1 MEGMMNGVS
10 RAVLVATVLLLPALS
25 SAQEGSKSSKSG
37 FDYNYAELSYDKHDF
52 DVSRAP
58 DNINGDGFTL
68 SGSFKVADDWHVYAS
83 YGTANLDFGIDVDT
97 WALGLGY
104 SYSLKPNVDLYGRV
118 LYIDQ
123 SASSGQFS
131 AHDNGLGLQFRV
143 RGRVNDKIEVEGG
156 IQYLDVASSDT
167 SLQASVRY
175 YFTRAFSAGVGVTF
189 GGHQDGLG
197 VNARYSF

>member
-1 MEGMMNGVS
+1 MNGVS
-10 RAVLVATVLLLPALS
+10 RVLLVAALLLPALS
-25 SAQEGSKSSKSG
+25 SAQESSKSARSG

-58 DNINGDGFTL
+58 DNIDGDGFTL
-68 SGSFKVADDWHVYAS
+68 SGSFKVADDWHVYGS
-83 YGTANLDFGIDVDT
+83 YGTANLDFGINVDT
-97 WALGLGY
+97 WVLGLGY
-104 SYSLKPNVDLYGRV
+104 QYSLKPNVDLYGRV

-143 RGRVNDKIEVEGG
+143 RGRVNEKVELEGG
-156 IQYLDVASSDT
+156 IQYVDVASSDT

-175 YFTRAFSAGVGVTF
+175 YFSRALSGGVGITF
-189 GGHQDGLG
+189 GGDADGLG
-197 VNARYSF
+197 VNVRYSF

>member
-1 MEGMMNGVS
+1 MNGVS

-25 SAQEGSKSSKSG
+25 SAQERTSKSG

-58 DNINGDGFTL
+58 DNIDGDGFTL

-123 SASSGQFS
+123 SASSGSFS

-143 RGRVNDKIEVEGG
+143 RGRVNDKVELEGG

-175 YFTRAFSAGVGVTF
+175 YFTRAFSAGIGITF
-189 GGHQDGLG
+189 GGDQDGLG

>member
-1 MEGMMNGVS
+1 MNGVS
-10 RAVLVATVLLLPALS
+10 RAVLVVTVLLLPALS
-25 SAQEGSKSSKSG
+25 SAQEASKHASSG

-52 DVSRAP
+52 DVSRSP
-58 DNINGDGFTL
+58 DNIDGDGFTL

-104 SYSLKPNVDLYGRV
+104 NYSLKPNVDLYGRV

-123 SASSGQFS
+123 SASAGPFS
-131 AHDNGLGLQFRV
+131 SHDNGLGLQFRV
-143 RGRVNDKIEVEGG
+143 RGRVNDKVELEGG

-175 YFTRAFSAGVGVTF
+175 YFTRAFSAGVGITF
-189 GGHQDGLG
+189 GGDQDGLG

>member
-1 MEGMMNGVS
+1 MNGVS
-10 RAVLVATVLLLPALS
+10 RAVLVATVLLPPALG
-25 SAQEGSKSSKSG
+25 SAQQAARPATSG
-37 FDYNYAELSYDKHDF
+37 FDYNWAQLSYDKHDF
-52 DVSRAP
+52 DIDRAP
-58 DNINGDGFTL
+58 GNIDGDGFTL

-83 YGTANLDFGIDVDT
+83 YGTANVDFGIDVDS
-97 WALGLGY
+97 WVLGLGY

-123 SASSGQFS
+123 SADANGFS

-143 RGRVNDKIEVEGG
+143 RGRVNDKVEVEGG
-156 IQYLDVASSDT
+156 LQYLDVASSDT

-175 YFTRAFSAGVGVTF
+175 YFTRAFSAGVGITL
-189 GGHQDGLG
+189 GGDQDGLG

>member
-1 MEGMMNGVS
+1 MNGVS
-10 RAVLVATVLLLPALS
+10 RAVLVATVLLPALS
-25 SAQEGSKSSKSG
+25 SAQQTSKSG
-37 FDYNYAELSYDKHDF
+37 FDYNYAELGYDKHDF

-58 DNINGDGFTL
+58 DNIDGDGFTL
-68 SGSFKVADDWHVYAS
+68 SGSFKVTDDWHVYAS

-104 SYSLKPNVDLYGRV
+104 NYSLKPNVDLYGRV

-123 SASSGQFS
+123 SASSGSFS

-143 RGRVNDKIEVEGG
+143 RGRVNDKVEVEGG

-175 YFTRAFSAGVGVTF
+175 YFTRAFSAGIGLTL
-189 GGHQDGLG
+189 GGDQDGLG

>member
-1 MEGMMNGVS
+1 MNGVS

-58 DNINGDGFTL
+58 DNIDGDGFTL

-104 SYSLKPNVDLYGRV
+104 SYSVKPNVDLYGRV

-123 SASSGQFS
+123 SASAGQFS

-143 RGRVNDKIEVEGG
+143 RGRVNDKVEVEGG

>member
-1 MEGMMNGVS
+1 MNGVS

-25 SAQEGSKSSKSG
+25 SAQEGSKPSKSG

-52 DVSRAP
+52 DISRAP
-58 DNINGDGFTL
+58 DNIDGDGFTL

-104 SYSLKPNVDLYGRV
+104 SYSVKPNVDLYGRV

-123 SASSGQFS
+123 SASAGQFS

-143 RGRVNDKIEVEGG
+143 RGRVNDKVEVEGG

>member
-1 MEGMMNGVS
+1 MNGIS
-10 RAVLVATVLLLPALS
+10 RVVLTATVLLLPALS
-25 SAQEGSKSSKSG
+25 SAQESSKAGRSG

-58 DNINGDGFTL
+58 DNIDGDGFTL

-97 WALGLGY
+97 WVLGLGY
-104 SYSLKPNVDLYGRV
+104 NYSLKPNVDLYGRV

-123 SASSGQFS
+123 SASAGSFS

-143 RGRVNDKIEVEGG
+143 RGRVNDKVEVEGG

-189 GGHQDGLG
+189 GGDQDGLG
-197 VNARYSF
+197 INARYSF

>member
-1 MEGMMNGVS
+1 MNGVS

-25 SAQEGSKSSKSG
+25 SAQEGSKPARSG

-58 DNINGDGFTL
+58 DNIDGDGFTL
-68 SGSFKVADDWHVYAS
+68 SGSFKVAEEWHVYAS

-104 SYSLKPNVDLYGRV
+104 NYSLKPNVDLYGRV

-123 SASSGQFS
+123 SASAGGFS

-143 RGRVNDKIEVEGG
+143 RGRVNDKVEVEGG

-175 YFTRAFSAGVGVTF
+175 YFTRAFSAGIGITL
-189 GGHQDGLG
+189 GGDQDGLG

>member
-1 MEGMMNGVS
+1 MNGVS

-58 DNINGDGFTL
+58 DNIDGDGFTL

-104 SYSLKPNVDLYGRV
+104 SYSVKPNVDLYGRV

-123 SASSGQFS
+123 SASAGQFS

-143 RGRVNDKIEVEGG
+143 RGRVNDKVEVEGG

-175 YFTRAFSAGVGVTF
+175 YFTRAFSAGLGVTF
-189 GGHQDGLG
+189 GGNQDGLS

>member
-1 MEGMMNGVS
+1 MNGVS

-58 DNINGDGFTL
+58 DNIDGDGFTL

-83 YGTANLDFGIDVDT
+83 YGTANLDYGIGVDT

-104 SYSLKPNVDLYGRV
+104 NYSLKPNVDLYGRV

-123 SASSGQFS
+123 SASSTGFS
-131 AHDNGLGLQFRV
+131 SHDNGLGLQFRV
-143 RGRVNDKIEVEGG
+143 RGRINDKVEVEGG

-175 YFTRAFSAGVGVTF
+175 YVTRAFSAGLGVTF
-189 GGHQDGLG
+189 GGNQDGLS

>member
-1 MEGMMNGVS
+1 MNGVS

-25 SAQEGSKSSKSG
+25 SAQEGSKPSKSG

-58 DNINGDGFTL
+58 DNIDGDGFTL

-104 SYSLKPNVDLYGRV
+104 SYSVKPNVDLYGRV

-123 SASSGQFS
+123 SASAGQFS

-143 RGRVNDKIEVEGG
+143 RGRVNDKVEVEGG

>member
-1 MEGMMNGVS
+1 MNGVS

-25 SAQEGSKSSKSG
+25 SAQEGSKSARSG

-58 DNINGDGFTL
+58 DNIDGDGFTL

-104 SYSLKPNVDLYGRV
+104 NYSLKPNVDLYGRV

-123 SASSGQFS
+123 SASANGFS
-131 AHDNGLGLQFRV
+131 SHDNGLGLQFRV
-143 RGRVNDKIEVEGG
+143 RGRVNDKVEVEGG

-189 GGHQDGLG
+189 GGDQGGLG

>member
-1 MEGMMNGVS
+1 MKGVS
-10 RAVLVATVLLLPALS
+10 RAVLVATVLLVPALS
-25 SAQEGSKSSKSG
+25 SAQQTSKPAKSG
-37 FDYNYAELSYDKHDF
+37 LDYNYAELSYDKHDF

-58 DNINGDGFTL
+58 DNIDGDGFTL
-68 SGSFKVADDWHVYAS
+68 SGSFKVADEWHVYAS

-104 SYSLKPNVDLYGRV
+104 SYSLKPNMDLYGRV

-123 SASSGQFS
+123 SADVGPFS
-131 AHDNGLGLQFRV
+131 AHDNGLGLQFRI
-143 RGRVNDKIEVEGG
+143 RARVNDKVEVEGG
-156 IQYLDVASSDT
+156 VQYLDVASSDT

-175 YFTRAFSAGVGVTF
+175 YFTRSFSGGVGITF
-189 GGHQDGLG
+189 GGDQGGLG

>member
-1 MEGMMNGVS
+1 MNGVS
-10 RAVLVATVLLLPALS
+10 RAVLVATVVLMPALS
-25 SAQEGSKSSKSG
+25 SAQQTSKSG

-58 DNINGDGFTL
+58 DNIDGDGFTL
-68 SGSFKVADDWHVYAS
+68 SGSFKVAEDWHVYAS
-83 YGTANLDFGIDVDT
+83 YGTANLDFGIGVDT

-104 SYSLKPNVDLYGRV
+104 NYSLKPNVDLYGRV

-123 SASSGQFS
+123 SASSGSFS
-131 AHDNGLGLQFRV
+131 SHDNGLGLQFRV
-143 RGRVNDKIEVEGG
+143 RGRVNDKVEVEGG

-167 SLQASVRY
+167 SLQGSVRY

-189 GGHQDGLG
+189 GGDQDGLG
-197 VNARYSF
+197 INARYSF

>member
-1 MEGMMNGVS
+1 MNGVS
-10 RAVLVATVLLLPALS
+10 RAVLVATVVLMPALS
-25 SAQEGSKSSKSG
+25 SAQQTSKSG

-58 DNINGDGFTL
+58 DNIDGDGFTL

-83 YGTANLDFGIDVDT
+83 YGTANLDLGLDVDT
-97 WALGLGY
+97 WVLGLGY
-104 SYSLKPNVDLYGRV
+104 NYSLKPNVDLYGRV

-143 RGRVNDKIEVEGG
+143 RGRVNEKVEVEGG
-156 IQYLDVASSDT
+156 LQYVDVASSDT

-175 YFTRAFSAGVGVTF
+175 YFTRQISAGVGITL
-189 GGHQDGLG
+189 GGNADGLG
-197 VNARYSF
+197 VNVRYSF